1 MTHTFVVRENDPSPL
16 GYCGYPINIGGAG
29 GEMIEEDLQVNPRFS
44 QGFRK
49 LTSSQVLV
57 RKED

>member
-16 GYCGYPINIGGAG
+16 GYFRYPINIGGAA
-29 GEMIEEDLQVNPRFS
+29 GEMIEQYLQVNPRLS
-44 QGFRK
+44 QRFRK

-57 RKED
+57 